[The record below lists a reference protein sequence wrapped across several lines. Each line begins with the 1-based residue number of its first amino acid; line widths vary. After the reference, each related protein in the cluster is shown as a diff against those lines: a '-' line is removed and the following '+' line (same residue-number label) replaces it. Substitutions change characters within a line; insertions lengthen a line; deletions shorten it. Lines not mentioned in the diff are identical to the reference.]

1 MILGCTQLGMPDLC
15 GRNMARAA
23 KPKSRFRLSPVAS
36 LGLLAFAGALLIAV
50 LVYKTQRQQ
59 DMESLAKF
67 VLDRGRDTVVP
78 DNAPTYFVKAVSNS
92 GRTRAIQ
99 VRRRSTG
106 DVEIF
111 LLDLLPN
118 STAGYFYLADIGDG
132 LVKAGYLDDELKSV
146 DDAQE
151 RFQQEL
157 GFWKKWQREK
167 LKSAAI
173 PVRQQR
179 PALFLL

>member
-1 MILGCTQLGMPDLC
+1 
-15 GRNMARAA
+15 MASAA
-23 KPKSRFRLSPVAS
+23 KLKSRFRLSPVAS
-36 LGLLAFAGALLIAV
+36 LGLLAFAGALLMAV

-59 DMESLAKF
+59 DMESLAQF
-67 VLDRGRDTVVP
+67 VLDTGRDTVVP
-78 DNAPTYFVKAVSNS
+78 DNALTYFGIPTDEFTFRQLKAVLNS
-92 GRTRAIQ
+92 GHTRAIQ

-118 STAGYFYLADIGDG
+118 SSAGYFYLADISGR
-132 LVKAGYLDDELKSV
+132 LVKAAYLDDEAKGV

-151 RFQQEL
+151 RFQHEL

-167 LKSAAI
+167 LKDG
-173 PVRQQR
+173 
-179 PALFLL
+179 F